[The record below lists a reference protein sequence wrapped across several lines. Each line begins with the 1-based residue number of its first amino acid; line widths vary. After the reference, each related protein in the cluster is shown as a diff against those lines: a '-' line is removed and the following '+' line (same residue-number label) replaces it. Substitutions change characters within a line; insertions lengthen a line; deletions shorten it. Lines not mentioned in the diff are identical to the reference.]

1 MKALSDKIMSECKLC
16 RTLRNNAWE
25 EQDYK
30 KSQEL
35 RKEQQLHWEKF
46 NFMKELNKAIEKKGE

>member
-1 MKALSDKIMSECKLC
+1 MKALTEKIIQECNLSKKL
-16 RTLRNNAWE
+16 REGAWV

-30 KSQEL
+30 KSQEM
-35 RKEQQLHWEKF
+35 RKEQQTHWEKF